1 MVKKAFILV
10 SLLAALW
17 SCKEYVPPVA
27 EGFIIANNSDVYYK
41 TIGEGEPL
49 LIIHG
54 GPVLDHSYLLPHLEP
69 LAQDYQL
76 IFYDQRACGK
86 SAVTVDSATMNL
98 NGFVEDV
105 EFIRRSFNLEKLNI
119 FGHSWGGLI
128 AMKYA
133 IAHDDKIDRLIL
145 SSPMAPSTKDWV
157 RENAEVAKLT
167 APEDQRKL
175 NSISG
180 SGVLR
185 TEDPSPYIK
194 EMLELSFKSQFYNK
208 EELSKLN
215 VFVPK
220 DYMLRSTIFGLLGP
234 DLNDYDLWNDL
245 ENVQSKTLVVYGEIE
260 LGGLMHGKKL
270 ASTMANGQ
278 FETIAK
284 SGHFPFIESSED
296 YFSKIKTFLKD

>member
-1 MVKKAFILV
+1 MVKRAFILIG
-10 SLLAALW
+10 LLTVLCG
-17 SCKEYVPPVA
+17 CKDYVPPVK
-27 EGFIIANNSDVYYK
+27 EGYVIANNSDVYYK

-54 GPVLDHSYLLPHLEP
+54 GPVLDHSYFLPHLEP

-86 SAVTVDSATMNL
+86 SAVAIDSATMNL
-98 NGFVEDV
+98 DGFVEDI
-105 EFIRRSFNLEKLNI
+105 EFIRKSLNLEKINVL
-119 FGHSWGGLI
+119 GHSWGGLI

-133 IAHDDKIDRLIL
+133 IAHDDKIDQLIL
-145 SSPMAPSTKDWV
+145 SSPMAPSTADWMK
-157 RENAEVAKLT
+157 ENSEVAKLT
-167 APEDQRKL
+167 VPEDQRKF

-194 EMLELSFKSQFYNK
+194 EMLELSFKSQFYK
-208 EELSKLN
+208 EELTKLN
-215 VFVPK
+215 LFVPQ
-220 DYMLRSTIFGLLGP
+220 DYMLRSGVFGLLGP
-234 DLNDYDLWNDL
+234 DLNAFDLWNDL
-245 ENVQSKTLVVYGEIE
+245 ASVQSKTMVVYGEIE

-270 ASTMANGQ
+270 ASTLANGQ

-284 SGHFPFIESSED
+284 SGHFPFIESPEA
-296 YFSKIKTFLKD
+296 YFNKIRAFLKD